1 MKQTEPQTGGGCLAK
16 LYEIFV
22 WLAALFGFLLF

>member
-1 MKQTEPQTGGGCLAK
+1 MNQTETETGGGCLAK

-22 WLAALFGFLLF
+22 WLGALLGFLLF